1 LTTVFSTSQQPLPQ
15 DACEVE
21 AHRWTAGHKDELA
34 YQAMPVKREK
44 RAQDW
49 YSSTDRLKKTKV
61 EVDLPLDMSL
71 PEMLDEML
79 EHAKTPLLVYTQQG
93 EGCDAMVVSATYQE
107 PYDTV
112 HVNEYD
118 AQLKDAISTALAG
131 GPTAGFDLEDF
142 CGIFG
147 VEASYHAG
155 SMIVCCRVCP
165 PSTASVEET
174 ELVVN
179 AVIRCIVSQSYPVH
193 RGSKPTRLRVCA
205 VLYDFP
211 YIEDEEDRDDAPSS
225 LESFRSNLQTYVG
238 RCTFSNL
245 GPLRSLLMLF
255 VLAFVTM
262 PIGGVSAALLV
273 LLVAG
278 ALLWWQ
284 YSTVVPERDDRAADD
299 EEVPLTWNEEREER
313 NDADLDEHGG
323 RRGSIVAELP
333 QGSRVLKSGNSFSS
347 SFSTV
352 RMSSRGPSRMGSSHD
367 AASSSTAPSALESAE
382 GSSMSLLPRIPSDSP
397 GEGVLASLRSTESI
411 EAAVGAAVER
421 RATLSSSVGMFGTD
435 VPVDSESSDDDA
447 PRRTGAI

>member
-1 LTTVFSTSQQPLPQ
+1 
-15 DACEVE
+15 
-21 AHRWTAGHKDELA
+21 
-34 YQAMPVKREK
+34 
-44 RAQDW
+44 
-49 YSSTDRLKKTKV
+49 
-61 EVDLPLDMSL
+61 
-71 PEMLDEML
+71 
-79 EHAKTPLLVYTQQG
+79 
-93 EGCDAMVVSATYQE
+93 
-107 PYDTV
+107 
-112 HVNEYD
+112 
-118 AQLKDAISTALAG
+118 
-131 GPTAGFDLEDF
+131 
-142 CGIFG
+142 
-147 VEASYHAG
+147 
-155 SMIVCCRVCP
+155 
-165 PSTASVEET
+165 
-174 ELVVN
+174 
-179 AVIRCIVSQSYPVH
+179 
-193 RGSKPTRLRVCA
+193 
-205 VLYDFP
+205 
-211 YIEDEEDRDDAPSS
+211 
-225 LESFRSNLQTYVG
+225 
-238 RCTFSNL
+238 
-245 GPLRSLLMLF
+245 MLF

-299 EEVPLTWNEEREER
+299 EDVPLTWNEEREER

-397 GEGVLASLRSTESI
+397 GEGVLASLRSTESM